1 VSNSKETATTAGIR
15 RRDFLKGGAAAAAAT
30 VLVAQGSVAQSPAP
44 KRSRAGENSWAGKLT
59 APGEPKPWNVP
70 QRPTPPISIDVH
82 THWAPEAY
90 MKAKAEYGQPDLS
103 SPNNADL
110 EQRAKLMDAQ
120 GVQMQVLTLGGFM
133 PWQWVN
139 AEQGAHIAQI
149 ANDAAIQAHTAFPD
163 RFIAGIELPVGD
175 PVGSLKELNRVAG
188 KPGLVAVHLP
198 NSLAG
203 REYLFEPGFA
213 PVLARCEELNLP
225 LLIHP
230 LDGEPNWYA
239 GHRLADAYSGEM
251 TPGANRFPGLTN
263 TVGEMYEQGT
273 TVSKLIVSGTLDK
286 YPKLQMVIA
295 HAGGAFPYVV
305 GRLDFRAPSL
315 PKLQYP
321 MKDYIRRFYFDS
333 LAFYPPT
340 LDYLITMVGSD
351 RVVVGTDS
359 MGPPAP
365 QPQNANAPAGPRP
378 QGGGQG
384 AFLPHSVIDQVEMS
398 AEDRDLI
405 LRGNLKRL
413 FKLT

>member
-1 VSNSKETATTAGIR
+1 MSDRQHAATPKAMG
-15 RRDFLKGGAAAAAAT
+15 RRDFLKAGAAATAAT
-30 VLVAQGSVAQSPAP
+30 MLVSEASTAQAPAP
-44 KRSRAGENSWAGKLT
+44 KASRAGENSWAGKPT
-59 APGEPKPWNVP
+59 PQGAPKPWNVP
-70 QRPTPPISIDVH
+70 QRQTPPISIDAH

-90 MKAKAEYGQPDLS
+90 IKLKAEYGQPDQS
-103 SPNNADL
+103 NPNNANL
-110 EQRAKLMDAQ
+110 AARAKQMDGQ

-133 PWQWVN
+133 PWQWVTP
-139 AEQGAHIAQI
+139 EQGAKIAQVV
-149 ANDAAIQAHTAFPD
+149 NDAAIEGHAAFPD
-163 RFIAGIELPVGD
+163 RFVAGIELPVGA
-175 PVGSLKELNRVAG
+175 PAETLKELNRVAG

-203 REYLFEPGFA
+203 REYMFEPGFA
-213 PVLARCEELNLP
+213 PVLARIEDLGLP
-225 LLIHP
+225 ILIHP

-239 GHRLADAYSGEM
+239 GKRLADAYSGEM

-286 YPKLQMVIA
+286 YPGLRMVIA

-305 GRLDFRAPSL
+305 GRLDFRAPTL

-321 MKDYIRRFYFDS
+321 MKEYIRRFYFDS
-333 LAFYPPT
+333 LTFYPPT
-340 LDYLITMVGSD
+340 LDYLITLVGSD

-359 MGPPAP
+359 MGPGAQQAAATQRVEP
-365 QPQNANAPAGPRP
+365 
-378 QGGGQG
+378 GGG
-384 AFLPHSVIDQVEMS
+384 PHSVIDQLDLS

-413 FKLT
+413 FKLS

>member
-1 VSNSKETATTAGIR
+1 MAEFNGAGKKNVIR
-15 RRDFLKGGAAAAAAT
+15 RRDFIKVSAAVTAAT
-30 VLVAQGSVAQSPAP
+30 VLNPQGSSAQSPAP
-44 KRSRAGENSWAGKLT
+44 KRSRAGENSWAGKPT
-59 APGEPKPWNVP
+59 PPGAPKPWNVP

-82 THWAPEAY
+82 THWAPDAY

-103 SPNNADL
+103 SPNNANL
-110 EQRAKLMDAQ
+110 AERAKQMDAQ

-133 PWQWVN
+133 PWQWAT
-139 AEQGAHIAQI
+139 AEQGTRMAQL
-149 ANDAAIQAHTAFPD
+149 ANDAAIDAHTAFPE
-163 RFIAGIELPVGD
+163 RFVAGIELPVGD

-188 KPGLVAVHLP
+188 KPGMVAAHIP

-203 REYLFEPGFA
+203 REYMFEPGFG
-213 PVLARCEELNLP
+213 PVLARIEELGLP

-239 GHRLADAYSGEM
+239 GHRLADPYSGEM

-286 YPKLQMVIA
+286 YPGLRMVIA

-305 GRLDFRAPSL
+305 GRLDFRAPTL

-321 MKDYIRRFYFDS
+321 MKEYIRRFYFDS

-340 LDYLITMVGSD
+340 LDYLITLVGSD

-359 MGPPAP
+359 MGPGAQQAQQTAATQRVEP
-365 QPQNANAPAGPRP
+365 
-378 QGGGQG
+378 GGG
-384 AFLPHSVIDQVEMS
+384 PHSVIDQPDLS
-398 AEDRDLI
+398 DADRDLI

-413 FKLT
+413 FKLS

>member
-1 VSNSKETATTAGIR
+1 MTEFSAAAKKNVIC
-15 RRDFLKGGAAAAAAT
+15 RRDFIKVSAAVAAAT
-30 VLVAQGSVAQSPAP
+30 VLVPEKSSTQSPAP
-44 KRSRAGENSWAGKLT
+44 KRSRAGENSWAGKPT
-59 APGEPKPWNVP
+59 PPKPWNVP

-82 THWAPEAY
+82 THWAPDAY

-103 SPNNADL
+103 NPNNANL
-110 EQRAKLMDAQ
+110 AERAKQMDAQ

-133 PWQWVN
+133 PWQWAT
-139 AEQGAHIAQI
+139 AEQGARIAQI
-149 ANDAAIQAHTAFPD
+149 ANDAAIEAHAAFPE
-163 RFIAGIELPVGD
+163 RFVAGIELPVGD

-188 KPGLVAVHLP
+188 KPGMVAAHIP

-203 REYLFEPGFA
+203 REYMFESAFA
-213 PVLARCEELNLP
+213 PVLARIEQLGLP

-286 YPKLQMVIA
+286 YPGLQMVIA
-295 HAGGAFPYVV
+295 HAGGAFPYIV

-315 PKLQYP
+315 PKLQHR

-340 LDYLITMVGSD
+340 LDYLITLVGSD
-351 RVVVGTDS
+351 RVVIGTDS
-359 MGPPAP
+359 MGPQA
-365 QPQNANAPAGPRP
+365 QNPNATPGRVG
-378 QGGGQG
+378 QGGG
-384 AFLPHSVIDQVEMS
+384 PHSVVDQLDLS

-413 FKLT
+413 FKLS

>member
-1 VSNSKETATTAGIR
+1 MSEFEESGKTKGIQ
-15 RRDFLKGGAAAAAAT
+15 RRDFLKFGAAATAAGALGPQGLT
-30 VLVAQGSVAQSPAP
+30 AQTPAP
-44 KRSRAGENSWAGKLT
+44 RRSRAGENCWAGKPT
-59 APGEPKPWNVP
+59 APGTPKPWNVP
-70 QRPTPPISIDVH
+70 QRTTPPISIDVH

-90 MKAKAEYGQPDLS
+90 MKLKAEYGQPDQS
-103 SPNNADL
+103 NPNNANL
-110 EQRAKLMDAQ
+110 AARAQQMDAQ

-133 PWQWVN
+133 PWQWVT
-139 AEQGAHIAQI
+139 AEQGAKVAQVV
-149 ANDAAIQAHTAFPD
+149 NDAAIEGHVAFPD
-163 RFIAGIELPVGD
+163 RFAAGIELPVGD
-175 PVGSLKELNRVAG
+175 PAGSLKELNRVAG
-188 KPGLVAVHLP
+188 KPGMVAVHLP

-203 REYLFEPGFA
+203 REYMFEPAFG
-213 PVLARCEELNLP
+213 PVLACIEELGLP

-239 GHRLADAYSGEM
+239 GKRLADPYSGEM

-286 YPKLQMVIA
+286 YPGLRMVIA
-295 HAGGAFPYVV
+295 HAGGAFPYIV
-305 GRLDFRAPSL
+305 GRLDFRAPTL

-321 MKDYIRRFYFDS
+321 IKDYIRRFYFDS

-340 LDYLITMVGSD
+340 LDYLITLVGSD

-359 MGPPAP
+359 MGPGAP
-365 QPQNANAPAGPRP
+365 QPQQTAATQRTEP
-378 QGGGQG
+378 GGG
-384 AFLPHSVIDQVEMS
+384 PHSVIDQLDLS

-413 FKLT
+413 FKLS